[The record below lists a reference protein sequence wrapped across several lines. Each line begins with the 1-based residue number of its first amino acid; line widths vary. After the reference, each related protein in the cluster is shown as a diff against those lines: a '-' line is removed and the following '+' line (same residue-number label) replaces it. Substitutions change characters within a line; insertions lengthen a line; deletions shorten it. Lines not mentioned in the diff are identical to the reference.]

1 MGFSTADIRNLALIG
16 HGGTGKTTLFEQ
28 ILFNGNAISKAE
40 SVDNGKSASDY
51 TEEEI
56 ARKLSIHTAMGHVE
70 WGNHKINILDTPGS
84 SDFVGEVITALRA
97 AESAL
102 VVVDGRD
109 GVQIETIKLWRRLNE
124 RNMPRIVFINRIDR
138 DRVDY
143 AATFASLNDRF
154 NKTFVP
160 VTIPIMTDGSFKG
173 IVNLIENKAYLV
185 HDKNAKDTASDIPD
199 NVHDIVEEARL
210 QLIESAAEGE
220 DSLMEK
226 YFEEGTLTPDE
237 IRTGLISGLRENKIV
252 PTLCGSAELNNG
264 IASLLNFL
272 SNIAPS
278 PSDVNEVIKNAKG
291 EEELLHVDSSAPFS
305 GFVFKTAI
313 DQFAGKMSF
322 VKVVTG
328 KMTGD
333 AEIQNITSNKKERIS
348 KIFECIGK
356 NLNDTK
362 EIVTGDIGIITK
374 LESLETNC
382 TIGTAGIEY
391 TFAPLRLPQPVH
403 SLAISASSKK
413 EEDKLNQALHRAV
426 EEDLTLTL
434 NYNKETKEN
443 VLSGM
448 GELQINIILDKIKEK
463 QKIEIITKVPRVA
476 YRETITKPA
485 GAEYTHKKQTGGHGQ
500 YGRVV
505 MDIKPLPRGEHM
517 QFFNDIKGG
526 SISKGYMPGIEK
538 GILEGMDEGYLAHYP
553 LVDVECHIVDGKEHP
568 VDSSEM
574 AFKLAGKGALKEC
587 LAKAG
592 VVLLEPV
599 TNLKVFVEETYMGD
613 ILSDLST
620 RRGRVMG
627 QESLG
632 GDIIEIDAQV
642 PQSELLRYSIDLRS
656 LTSGTGS
663 FEMEFSHY
671 DPISGKIADDVI
683 KASKAMREA
692 EE

>member
-16 HGGTGKTTLFEQ
+16 HVGTGKTTLFEQ

-40 SVDNGKSASDY
+40 SVESGKSTSDY

-56 ARKLSIHTAMGHVE
+56 SKKISIHSTMGHIE

-84 SDFVGEVITALRA
+84 SDFIGEVVAALRA
-97 AESAL
+97 SESAL

-124 RNMPRIVFINRIDR
+124 RNMPRMVFINRVDR
-138 DRVDY
+138 ERVDY
-143 AATFASLNDRF
+143 EATFNSLKERF

-160 VTIPIMTDGSFKG
+160 VTIPIMDGGQFKG

-185 HDKNAKDTASDIPD
+185 HDRTAKDTAADIPD
-199 NVHDIVEEARL
+199 TVHDIVEAARL

-226 YFEEGTLTPDE
+226 YFEEGTLSPDE
-237 IRTGLISGLRENKIV
+237 IRKGLIMGLRENRIV

-278 PSDVNEVIKNAKG
+278 PADLNERVLRQG
-291 EEELLHVDSSAPFS
+291 EEGLLHVNPDAAFS
-305 GFVFKTAI
+305 GFVFKTSL
-313 DQFAGKMSF
+313 DQFAGRMSF
-322 VKVVTG
+322 TKVVTG
-328 KMTGD
+328 RMSGD
-333 AEIQNITSNKKERIS
+333 CEIININTDKKERVS
-348 KIFECIGK
+348 KVYECIGK
-356 NLNDTK
+356 KLNEAKD
-362 EIVTGDIGIITK
+362 ICAGDICVITK
-374 LESLETNC
+374 LESIQTNT
-382 TIGTAGIEY
+382 TIADAPVDY

-403 SLAISASSKK
+403 SLAISAASKK
-413 EEDKLNQALHRAV
+413 EEDKLNQSLHRSV

-434 NYNKETKEN
+434 KYNAETKEN

-463 QKIEIITKVPRVA
+463 QKIDIHTKVPQVA

-485 GAEYTHKKQTGGHGQ
+485 GAEFTHKKQTGGHGQ

-505 MDIKPLPRGEHM
+505 MEVKPLPRGEYM
-517 QFFNDIKGG
+517 KFFNDIKGG

-538 GILEGMDEGYLAHYP
+538 GIIEGMEEGYLAHYP
-553 LVDVECHIVDGKEHP
+553 LVDIECHIIDGKEHP

-592 VVLLEPV
+592 TVLLEPV
-599 TNLKVFVEETYMGD
+599 INLKVFVEDKYMGD

-642 PQSELLRYSIDLRS
+642 PHSELLRYSIDLRS

-671 DPISGKIADDVI
+671 DPVSGKIADDII
-683 KASKAMREA
+683 KSAKERREQ
-692 EE
+692 ED